1 MTKLNLVLCDDNCDD
16 LELLRKS
23 ADEYINSSGFCG
35 ETFCF
40 SASEEV
46 LRFSENI
53 AGGNIENITVYILD
67 VIMPETNGIEL
78 GRKLREHDKNSAVI
92 YISTSRE
99 YSLDAFSVRA
109 FSYLIK
115 PYSREKLFS
124 ELDECLSRIE
134 PANSKTVQSTF
145 LVKTAGGTVALAL
158 SGIIAVEYLGHRLI
172 FHLAKGGKVESV
184 YRRQPFDIQA
194 EELMQTG
201 AFLKVSASY
210 LVNYRNIQGIKAD
223 EFVMCDGTQYKITR
237 KYTAAR
243 QQYINGE
250 MSNK

>member
-1 MTKLNLVLCDDNCDD
+1 MTKLNLVLCDDDSDD
-16 LELLRKS
+16 LESLKKS
-23 ADEYINSSGFCG
+23 TDEYINSRGFYG

-53 AGGNIENITVYILD
+53 AGGNVTVYILD
-67 VIMPETNGIEL
+67 VIMPETDGIEL
-78 GRKLREHDKNSAVI
+78 GRRIRERDKNSAVI
-92 YISTSRE
+92 YISISRE

-115 PYSREKLFS
+115 PYNREKLFS

-134 PANSKTVQSTF
+134 LSNNKTVQQTF
-145 LVKTAGGTVALAL
+145 PVKTVGGTVSLAL
-158 SGIIAVEYLGHRLI
+158 SEIIAVEYLGHRLI
-172 FHLAKGGKVESV
+172 FHLAKGGKIESV
-184 YRRQPFDIQA
+184 YRRQPFDVQA
-194 EELMQTG
+194 DELMQTG

-223 EFVMCDGTQYKITR
+223 EFVMCDGSQYKITR
-237 KYTAAR
+237 KYVAAR

>member
-1 MTKLNLVLCDDNCDD
+1 MTKLNLVLCDDDSGD

-23 ADEYINSSGFCG
+23 ADEYINSRGFCG

-53 AGGNIENITVYILD
+53 GDGNVTVYILD
-67 VIMPETNGIEL
+67 VIMPETDGIEL
-78 GRKLREHDKNSAVI
+78 GKRIRERDKNSAVI

-115 PYSREKLFS
+115 PYDREKLFS
-124 ELDECLSRIE
+124 ELDECLSRLDPVNI
-134 PANSKTVQSTF
+134 AALKKLSI
-145 LVKTAGGTVALAL
+145 KTANGITVLEL
-158 SGIIAVEYLGHRLI
+158 SEIIAVEYLGHRLI
-172 FHLAKGGKVESV
+172 FHLAKGRKVESV
-184 YRRQPFDIQA
+184 YRRQPFDVQA

-223 EFVMCDGTQYKITR
+223 EFVMCDGSQYKITR
-237 KYTAAR
+237 KYAAAR